1 MRTGRRTVA
10 TWALC
15 LGTLCV
21 GLLLAAHGPVE
32 AQAPAAGGAS
42 APPNWKGPNGPI
54 DLKIQDPVLVGAI
67 DLHAHLD
74 PDISGGGQV
83 PRAMD
88 AIDMALMAKARGMRG
103 FVHKTHMDV
112 SSAASA
118 YFARKAVPG
127 VEVFGRF
134 ALNLTSGGL
143 NPAAVMQFTSMQG
156 GWGRIVEMPTRDV
169 RLPPN
174 DNRPWVTPWVPLFPN
189 MPRHVATVR
198 NGELLPEAKA
208 IIALVAKLKTTGS
221 NGTVILATGHATPEE
236 HVLLAR
242 EARRLGVPVMLTH
255 PGDNVTDAQF
265 EEVKK
270 LGAFVEVNADF
281 YQEGDK
287 PEEKIA
293 FAVKQIARLGAE
305 SIVMGT
311 DCGQLN
317 NPLPADCLAL
327 GARALRARGITDRQ
341 LDMMVK
347 DNPARL
353 LGLPPPAAS
362 RPTASAAQS
371 GMRKPGIYTSA
382 AQVRAALDASRP
394 ALGIV
399 AGQVTQV
406 VEAGGGQIVVRR
418 RTAGPNNAS
427 VHDDLTEVYQFVAG
441 SGTFVTGGTL
451 PDAKDRTAGIK
462 GGMSQKVQ
470 AGDFVVL
477 PPGTPHWFSQIDG
490 SVTYVETR
498 FPAK

>member
-10 TWALC
+10 KWALVS
-15 LGTLCV
+15 GTLCF
-21 GLLLAAHGPVE
+21 GLLLAAHGPVD
-32 AQAPAAGGAS
+32 AQAPAARVS
-42 APPNWKGPNGPI
+42 PAPPNWKGPNGPI

-74 PDISGGGQV
+74 PDIRGGGQV

-88 AIDMALMAKARGMRG
+88 AVDMAQMAKARGMRG

-118 YFARKAVPG
+118 YVARKAVPG
-127 VEVFGRF
+127 IEVFGRF

-156 GWGRIVEMPTRDV
+156 GWGRIVEMPTRDA
-169 RLPPN
+169 RLPQN
-174 DNRPWVTPWVPLFPN
+174 DNRPWVTAWVPLFPN
-189 MPRHVATVR
+189 MPRYVPTVR

-208 IIALVAKLKTTGS
+208 IIALVAKLKTDGS
-221 NGTVILATGHATPEE
+221 NGTVVLATGHATPDE

-242 EARRLGVPVMLTH
+242 EARRLGVPVILTH
-255 PGDNVTDAQF
+255 PGDNVTDAQYQ
-265 EEVKK
+265 EVKK

-293 FAVKQIARLGAE
+293 FAVKQITRLGAE

-327 GARALRARGITDRQ
+327 GARALRARGITERQ

-347 DNPARL
+347 DNPARV
-353 LGLPPPAAS
+353 LGLPPPAALRS
-362 RPTASAAQS
+362 TAS
-371 GMRKPGIYTSA
+371 R
-382 AQVRAALDASRP
+382 
-394 ALGIV
+394 
-399 AGQVTQV
+399 
-406 VEAGGGQIVVRR
+406 
-418 RTAGPNNAS
+418 
-427 VHDDLTEVYQFVAG
+427 
-441 SGTFVTGGTL
+441 
-451 PDAKDRTAGIK
+451 
-462 GGMSQKVQ
+462 
-470 AGDFVVL
+470 
-477 PPGTPHWFSQIDG
+477 
-490 SVTYVETR
+490 
-498 FPAK
+498 

>member
-1 MRTGRRTVA
+1 MMTKSRHA
-10 TWALC
+10 TYLQGAVLLSCLC
-15 LGTLCV
+15 LV
-21 GLLLAAHGPVE
+21 LLTTG
-32 AQAPAAGGAS
+32 AAGQTSVGGV
-42 APPNWKGPNGPI
+42 PNWKGPNGPI
-54 DLKIQDPVLVGAI
+54 DLKIQDPVLIGAI
-67 DLHAHLD
+67 DLHAHLE

-88 AIDMALMAKARGMRG
+88 AVDMAQMVKARGMRG

-127 VEVFGRF
+127 IEVFGRF
-134 ALNLTSGGL
+134 ALNVTSGGL
-143 NPAAVMQFTSMQG
+143 NPAAVMQFASMKG

-169 RLPPN
+169 RLPEN
-174 DNRPWVTPWVPLFPN
+174 DNRPWVMAWVPLFPN
-189 MPRHVATVR
+189 MPRHVPTVR
-198 NGELLPEAKA
+198 NGELLPDAKA

-221 NGTVILATGHATPEE
+221 NGTVVLATGHATPDE

-242 EARRLGVPVMLTH
+242 EARRLGVPVVLTH
-255 PGDNVTDAQF
+255 PGDNVTDAQYH
-265 EEVKK
+265 EVKK

-317 NPLPADCLAL
+317 NPLPPDCLAL
-327 GARALRARGITDRQ
+327 AARALRARGITDRQ
-341 LDMMVK
+341 LDVMVK
-347 DNPARL
+347 ENPARV
-353 LGLPPPAAS
+353 LGLPPPAAA

-371 GMRKPGIYTSA
+371 GIRKPGTYKSA
-382 AQVRAALDASRP
+382 GQIRAELDASKP
-394 ALGIV
+394 ELGIV
-399 AGQVTQV
+399 AGQSMQV
-406 VEAGGGQIVVRR
+406 MAAGGGRIAVRR
-418 RTAGPNNAS
+418 RMAGPNNAS

-441 SGTFVTGGTL
+441 SGTFVTGGTM
-451 PDAKDRTAGIK
+451 PDPKDRTAGIK
-462 GGMSQKVQ
+462 GGVSQKVQ

-477 PPGTPHWFSQIDG
+477 PPGTPHWFSEIDG

-498 FPAK
+498 FPVK